1 MMKKFKWAWPG
12 AAMLFLAGCVT
23 NQTGINLPLWSSIP
37 DDAKYIDQ
45 VKLPAAKTDTTEG
58 LKKARTKVMASSVGI
73 ADFPQLQAYAQSVL
87 DRIIQGAP
95 AGAPKARVYLLA
107 NAGPGAMAVPEGAI
121 YIHFSAFQY
130 LQSEDQLAFL
140 LAHEYSHVAL
150 QHSPDNLLRMLRPY
164 LVTAMD
170 YAVSRS
176 GGDDQL
182 RKAFQLYGSDIV
194 SRDVL
199 LPVWDRAAE
208 KEADFLGLDLMTKA
222 GYNPSES
229 LRFLAIVG
237 KYDDSFE
244 RLHLATRN
252 QLEKQLSAQFQP
264 TGQNALWDKFTSEFR
279 DAIGKI
285 QDQLASRHEDAQ
297 DRMVALVGYMKR
309 EYPME
314 RRRPINNAYYMRTVD
329 ANAELLDHYIA
340 AHRVVAELQQAEFEE
355 GYKVNFRK
363 LEALA
368 RTAVSGET
376 ADHAYTRYAFSKL
389 RAYQGKYGLALK
401 NIDLVSPPEA
411 GDILPF
417 QLALE
422 RAELQNRMGQKK
434 QAVEGME
441 MAAAHYD
448 WPVEAYHF
456 LIPVL
461 ERAGDKG
468 RVNELKLRCV
478 ATYPQQRE
486 LCATAN

>member
-1 MMKKFKWAWPG
+1 MMKKLKWSLPG

-23 NQTGINLPLWSSIP
+23 NQTGIDLPLWSSIP
-37 DDAKYIDQ
+37 DDAKYIDT
-45 VKLPAAKTDTTEG
+45 VTLPAAKPDTTEG
-58 LKKARTKVMASSVGI
+58 LKKARIKVMASSVGI
-73 ADFPQLQAYAQSVL
+73 ADFPELQAYAQSVL

-107 NAGPGAMAVPEGAI
+107 NASPGAMAVPEGAI

-150 QHSPDNLLRMLRPY
+150 QHSPDNLLRSLRPY

-170 YAVSRS
+170 FAVSRT
-176 GGDDQL
+176 GGDDQM
-182 RKAFQLYGSDIV
+182 RKAFQLYGSDIL

-229 LRFLAIVG
+229 LRLLAIVG
-237 KYDDSFE
+237 KYEDSFE
-244 RLHLATRN
+244 HMHLATRN
-252 QLEKQLSAQFQP
+252 QLEKQLSAQFQSN
-264 TGQNALWDKFTSEFR
+264 TDNALWNKFTSEFR

-285 QDQLASRHEDAQ
+285 QEGLASRHEDAQ

-314 RRRPINNAYYMRTVD
+314 RRRPINNAFYMRTVD
-329 ANAELLDHYIA
+329 KNAALLDHYIA
-340 AHRVVAELQQAEFEE
+340 AHRVVSELQQAEFDK

-368 RTAVSGET
+368 RAAVSGKT
-376 ADHAYTRYAFSKL
+376 SDHAYTRYAFSKL

-401 NIDLVSPPEA
+401 NIDLVSAPED

-422 RAELQNRMGQKK
+422 RAQLQKRIGRKK
-434 QAVEGME
+434 QAIEGME
-441 MAAAHYD
+441 MAAAHYE
-448 WPVEAYHF
+448 WPVEAFHF
-456 LIPVL
+456 LIPL
-461 ERAGDKG
+461 LTQQGDKG
-468 RVNELKLRCV
+468 RVNELKIRCV
-478 ATYPQQRE
+478 ANYPQQRE
-486 LCATAN
+486 LCSTAK